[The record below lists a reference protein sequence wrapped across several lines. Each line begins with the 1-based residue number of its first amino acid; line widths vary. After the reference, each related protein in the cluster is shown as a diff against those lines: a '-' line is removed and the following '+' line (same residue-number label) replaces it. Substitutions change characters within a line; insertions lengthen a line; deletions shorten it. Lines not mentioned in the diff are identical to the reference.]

1 MKSPVKSRKITRGG
15 DFLNT
20 YLNYM
25 QARDAAWQMLIDC
38 HVTELPVKVETIC
51 QHYEWTLAT
60 YTEARQALE
69 ALDLMR
75 LAASTD
81 GFCLHLSGRYYIF
94 FDDHTPRGRQRFT
107 IAHEIGHIMLGHVGA
122 GECTII
128 NRDPKPT
135 DAPEEVQANQF
146 ATRILAPAWV
156 LHSIGATTPVQIA
169 KVCDISNAAA
179 RFRAKRMEELEKR
192 NRYLSHTLEQQI
204 AQQFESYVARFR
216 GGLD

>member
-1 MKSPVKSRKITRGG
+1 MN
-15 DFLNT
+15 D
-20 YLNYM
+20 YLNYT

-38 HVTELPVKVETIC
+38 HVSQLPVRLTPIC
-51 QHYEWTLAT
+51 QHYGWTLAT
-60 YTEARQALE
+60 YAEAQQALE
-69 ALDLMR
+69 ELDLTS

-107 IAHEIGHIMLGHVGA
+107 VAHEIGHIMLGHVGA
-122 GECTII
+122 GECTTI

-156 LHSIGATTPVQIA
+156 LHSIGATTSAQIA
-169 KVCDISNAAA
+169 KVCAISNAAA
-179 RFRAKRMEELEKR
+179 RFRAKRMEELERR
-192 NRYLSHTLEQQI
+192 NRYLSHPLERQI
-204 AQQFESYVARFR
+204 AQQFGSYVTRFR
-216 GGLD
+216 GRLD